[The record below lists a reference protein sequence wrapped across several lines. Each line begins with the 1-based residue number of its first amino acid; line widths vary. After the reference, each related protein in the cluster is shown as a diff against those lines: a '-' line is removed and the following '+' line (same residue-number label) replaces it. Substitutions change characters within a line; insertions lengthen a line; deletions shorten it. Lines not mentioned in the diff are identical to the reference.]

1 MSRLG
6 LMTQGI
12 SAGRTFQLQSQVI
25 KIDLADQREVYTEE
39 GTKLAQELGVEF
51 IEVSAKAGINIK
63 ALFKTLA
70 SNLPGNE
77 DPAEKESSI
86 KIKKEETQKLKGDDE
101 EGTTKKS
108 GC

>member
-1 MSRLG
+1 M
-6 LMTQGI
+6 
-12 SAGRTFQLQSQVI
+12 AI

-39 GTKLAQELGVEF
+39 GGKLAEELGVEF

-70 SNLPGNE
+70 SNLPG
-77 DPAEKESSI
+77 
-86 KIKKEETQKLKGDDE
+86 GDDE
-101 EGTTKKS
+101 AVDNNEGTMREDSEKKKLKSEEEGGETKKS